1 MVEDTSINEVEVRED
16 NLIGTHEERV
26 NEALL
31 VVDTLELPDE
41 CSLGSRMPG
50 FIGQILLKPRIYTS
64 SIYSC
69 FLSHILEREFCYLV
83 CWAAKG
89 SKGKFLKRRN
99 FCLPS
104 SRNFNMII
112 PSIIKIFNFLWLIWD
127 PYLPLAPT

>member
-50 FIGQILLKPRIYTS
+50 FIGQILLKH
-64 SIYSC
+64 
-69 FLSHILEREFCYLV
+69 LSKLPSTKLRAAVIGTIRHFSDFRHPPPHDGSYYLV
-83 CWAAKG
+83 RSVG
-89 SKGKFLKRRN
+89 
-99 FCLPS
+99 
-104 SRNFNMII
+104 
-112 PSIIKIFNFLWLIWD
+112 NFL
-127 PYLPLAPT
+127 TNF

>member
-1 MVEDTSINEVEVRED
+1 MAFFLTFRPNLIRQYRLYVRTYKIRLYLIVQLKSGMVEDTSINEVEVRED

-31 VVDTLELPDE
+31 VVDTLEPPDE

-69 FLSHILEREFCYLV
+69 FLSHILEQEFCYLV

-89 SKGKFLKRRN
+89 SKGKFLK
-99 FCLPS
+99 
-104 SRNFNMII
+104 
-112 PSIIKIFNFLWLIWD
+112 
-127 PYLPLAPT
+127 

>member
-50 FIGQILLKPRIYTS
+50 FIGQILLKPRIHTS

-69 FLSHILEREFCYLV
+69 FLSHILEQEFCYLV

-89 SKGKFLKRRN
+89 SK
-99 FCLPS
+99 
-104 SRNFNMII
+104 
-112 PSIIKIFNFLWLIWD
+112 
-127 PYLPLAPT
+127 